1 MKIAQ
6 LCLTIVLAAALTP
19 AVFADTN
26 APANPP
32 AKHADGKKSLK
43 VIDATEAEKL
53 IAAKSVVVLDV
64 RTAAEFAAGQCTNC
78 RLWWHSMPVAP

>member
-53 IAAKSVVVLDV
+53 IAVLKK
-64 RTAAEFAAGQCTNC
+64 TPYTLSEPKEGA
-78 RLWWHSMPVAP
+78 